1 MLLGPNRDGI
11 SDCQTIKRPGG
22 QYHELEYSRPTT
34 QEGEDQL
41 QSIEIQ
47 KWTV

>member
-11 SDCQTIKRPGG
+11 SDCQTIKRPRG
-22 QYHELEYSRPTT
+22 QYYELDYSRPAT
-34 QEGEDQL
+34 QEEDQL